1 MTSAATSPLQFR
13 IATPMNPGALAV
25 FDIIGDIESILPR
38 LMRLRNGKTVNI
50 PVGKIRLVDFL
61 DVNGEIIDT
70 GIVARPSKLLT
81 QIMPHGGLR
90 IIRKIVEM
98 LVTLGVTPITP
109 DDWSP
114 DLWPEAESFVE
125 ALMLETLATAQSADA
140 VDLLLAQPTRWELF
154 YDSNTKRYRVTA
166 SEWDL
171 LQRRSHILTRLNAPP
186 MVVITGPANT
196 GKSTLT
202 NALTGRSTSITLDQP
217 GTTRDFVGSYI
228 DLAGL
233 TVWWYDT
240 PGVRH
245 TEDVIEK
252 QALELSRHIID
263 RADLLIEVWSPDVSH
278 ESQFDYQSKGRPCD
292 LRVMLKA
299 DLLPSSENKTQDYFN
314 NRDDA
319 STSLAISAQTGEGV
333 AEFVQVIRE
342 RLVPKE
348 VYDDPLPFIFDDRM
362 LSMIDIAQ

>member
-25 FDIIGDIESILPR
+25 FDIIGEIESILPR
-38 LMRLRNGKTVNI
+38 LMRFRNGNTLHI
-50 PVGKIRLVDFL
+50 PVGKIRLVHFL

-70 GIVARPSKLLT
+70 GIVARPSSTLT

-90 IIRKIVEM
+90 IVHKLVET
-98 LVTLGVTPITP
+98 LVTLGANPITT

-125 ALMLETLATAQSADA
+125 ALMLETLAAARSVDA
-140 VDLLLAQPTRWELF
+140 VDLLLTQPTRWQSY
-154 YDSNTKRYRVTA
+154 YDDETKRYRVSA

-171 LQRRSHILTRLNAPP
+171 LQRRSHILKRLITPP

-217 GTTRDFVGSYI
+217 GTTRDFVGSFI

-233 TVWWYDT
+233 TVSWFDT
-240 PGVRH
+240 PGLRR
-245 TEDVIEK
+245 TDDVIER
-252 QALELSRHIID
+252 QALQLSQPIID
-263 RADLLIEVWSPDVSH
+263 NADLIIEARSPDVSPDTYFEH
-278 ESQFDYQSKGRPCD
+278 DSTQRPCD
-292 LRVMLKA
+292 LQVMLKA
-299 DLLPSSENKTQDYFN
+299 DLIPTLKNTM
-314 NRDDA
+314 RDHSNDRGSV
-319 STSLAISAQTGEGV
+319 STSLAISAQTGEGIE
-333 AEFVQVIRE
+333 EFVRIIRE
-342 RLVPKE
+342 RFVPKE
-348 VYDDPLPFIFDDRM
+348 VYDEPLPFIFDDRM